1 MIDLK
6 KIAEVRDGIDNVRGP
21 LVFFALFLPE
31 DTDQWDVVVAG
42 PNIREN
48 NFAHLQ
54 EISAEVV
61 RVLGPEGMRDVRS
74 IVVFEGDFEPLQ
86 PLLQKDLDADE
97 PLLMTDFVFS
107 RLPITRAYIFTAR
120 PVQLLMAAR

>member
-6 KIAEVRDGIDNVRGP
+6 KMAAVRDGIDRVRGP

-31 DTDQWDVVVAG
+31 DTDQWDVVVVG

-48 NFAHLQ
+48 NFAHLK
-54 EISAEVV
+54 EVSAEVV

-74 IVVFEGDFEPLQ
+74 IVLFEGDFEPLQ
-86 PLLQKDLDADE
+86 PLLQKDFDTDE
-97 PLLMTDFVFS
+97 PVLMTDFVFS

-120 PVQLLMAAR
+120 RPQLLAAAR